1 MKKLFLTMI
10 AFIATTSAFA
20 GFGWQAEFTNVQDD
34 NLKGNVIAV
43 LYSRYEYKENF
54 GEPTPGML
62 ERMYATFYDENGRS
76 FLNRDL
82 YSNGSSYTE
91 AISTLFDYMSD
102 ASGITVHRP
111 QITCRTDGKDID
123 NYLPMILALDNSYEQ
138 RMVSNTSCS
147 DYLTIDYKYDN
158 NKVLTTYTMISNG
171 KIAAKLVAK
180 PTANGAYEYTIYK
193 ASGDATEKGIR
204 TYKNGKLVKVEKPN
218 KMLMHSIDMESFPMG
233 TYSYT
238 AGGKL
243 QQYCQITELN
253 NEGLGTTNTPGRKFV
268 YNQQGDEIQWIDGHW
283 GWGKDK
289 GKMLWLEPRVV
300 YTDYKYDDKGNWT
313 YRIDTKSNR
322 KYIEIREIIYCNS
335 KEELQQKA
343 AALRQSAGE
352 LVKSKQQ

>member
-1 MKKLFLTMI
+1 MKKLFVTMI
-10 AFIATTSAFA
+10 AFMATTSVFA
-20 GFGWQAEFTNVQDD
+20 GYGWQAEFTNVQND

-43 LYSRYEYKENF
+43 LYSKYEYKENF
-54 GEPTPGML
+54 GEPVPGKL

-82 YSNGSSYTE
+82 FSDGSYYTQ
-91 AISTLFDYMSD
+91 AMSTLFDYTSD

-111 QITCRTDGKDID
+111 QITCRTDGKDFN
-123 NYLPMILALDNSYEQ
+123 NYRPMIMALDNSYEQ
-138 RMVSNTSCS
+138 RMVSNDKCS

-158 NKVLTTYTMISNG
+158 NLVLTTYTMFSNG
-171 KIAAKLVAK
+171 KIVAKLVAK

-204 TYKNGKLVKVEKPN
+204 TYKNGKLVKVEKPD
-218 KMLMHSIDMESFPMG
+218 KMKMHSIDMESFPMG

-238 AGGKL
+238 ADGKL
-243 QQYCQITELN
+243 QQYSQITEIN
-253 NEGLGTTNTPGRKFV
+253 TDGWGTGNTPGRKFV
-268 YNQQGDEIQWIDGHW
+268 FNQQGDEIQWIDGRW

-289 GKMLWLEPRVV
+289 GKMLWGDPRVV
-300 YTDYKYDDKGNWT
+300 YTDYKYDNKGNWIS
-313 YRIDTKSNR
+313 RVDTQSSR
-322 KYIEIREIIYCNS
+322 KYIEVREIIYCNS